1 MPLRRIDEQAVLR
14 WHPFQDRFCGGEALV
29 LGVHL
34 AKRHHPAH
42 LVEAAVETFGG
53 LDALLFMA
61 SATAPPLGSLDIDA
75 WERFLDVN
83 VRGFIYCFA
92 AALPAMLK
100 RGGGRIVV
108 VGVEDAGDARDPL
121 LRGWRA
127 AVRTILEE
135 LSRELSSDGIHTA
148 EVRLDARQARD
159 PEECS
164 NTIVGVLKDPASPD
178 DGPCTFRP

>member
-1 MPLRRIDEQAVLR
+1 MR
-14 WHPFQDRFCGGEALV
+14 GGEALV

-61 SATAPPLGSLDIDA
+61 SAAAPPLGSLDIDA
-75 WERFLDVN
+75 WERSLDVN
-83 VRGFIYCFA
+83 VRGFIYCLA
-92 AALPAMLK
+92 AALPAMRE
-100 RGGGRIVV
+100 RGGGRVIA
-108 VGVEDAGDARDPL
+108 VGIEDARGARDPL
-121 LRGWRA
+121 LRAWRA
-127 AVRTILEE
+127 AVRTILDE

-148 EVRLDARQARD
+148 EVRLGARQARD

-164 NTIVGVLKDPASPD
+164 NTIVRALKDPASPD
-178 DGPCTFRP
+178 DEP

>member
-1 MPLRRIDEQAVLR
+1 M
-14 WHPFQDRFCGGEALV
+14 
-29 LGVHL
+29 
-34 AKRHHPAH
+34 
-42 LVEAAVETFGG
+42 
-53 LDALLFMA
+53 
-61 SATAPPLGSLDIDA
+61 
-75 WERFLDVN
+75 
-83 VRGFIYCFA
+83 
-92 AALPAMLK
+92 
-100 RGGGRIVV
+100 V

-164 NTIVGVLKDPASPD
+164 NAIVGVLKDPASPD
-178 DGPCTFRP
+178 DEPCTYRP

>member
-1 MPLRRIDEQAVLR
+1 MPRATNFGPSGQPLRYAAAGIDEQAVLR

-100 RGGGRIVV
+100 RGGGASWWSASRTPGTRGIRSCA
-108 VGVEDAGDARDPL
+108 VGEPRCARS
-121 LRGWRA
+121 
-127 AVRTILEE
+127 
-135 LSRELSSDGIHTA
+135 SRSF
-148 EVRLDARQARD
+148 
-159 PEECS
+159 
-164 NTIVGVLKDPASPD
+164 PASFPPM
-178 DGPCTFRP
+178 GSTPPRLG

>member
-75 WERFLDVN
+75 
-83 VRGFIYCFA
+83 
-92 AALPAMLK
+92 
-100 RGGGRIVV
+100 
-108 VGVEDAGDARDPL
+108 
-121 LRGWRA
+121 
-127 AVRTILEE
+127 
-135 LSRELSSDGIHTA
+135 
-148 EVRLDARQARD
+148 
-159 PEECS
+159 
-164 NTIVGVLKDPASPD
+164 
-178 DGPCTFRP
+178 